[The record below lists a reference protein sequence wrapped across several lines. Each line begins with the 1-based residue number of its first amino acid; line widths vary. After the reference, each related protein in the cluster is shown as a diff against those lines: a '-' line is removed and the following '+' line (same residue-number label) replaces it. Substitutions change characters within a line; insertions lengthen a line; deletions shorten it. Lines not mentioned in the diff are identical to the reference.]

1 MSRVM
6 IICPV
11 TERPVPT
18 RLEAE
23 PVSSFRR
30 SLPESGS
37 LTCEACG
44 RRHSWSRPE
53 TLLEGQP
60 RPRGSRHHATEPRS
74 AQPTWVMRH
83 VEMGRR

>member
-11 TERPVPT
+11 TEQPVPT
-18 RLEAE
+18 RHEAE
-23 PVSSFRR
+23 ATSSFRR

-44 RRHSWSRPE
+44 RRHSWFRPE

-60 RPRGSRHHATEPRS
+60 RPNERRHRSTEAPSTQPR
-74 AQPTWVMRH
+74 WVLRH